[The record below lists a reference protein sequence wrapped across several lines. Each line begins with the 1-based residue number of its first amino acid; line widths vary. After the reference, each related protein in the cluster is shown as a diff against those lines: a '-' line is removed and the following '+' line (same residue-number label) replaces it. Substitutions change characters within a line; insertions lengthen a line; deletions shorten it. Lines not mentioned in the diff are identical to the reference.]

1 MSDEK
6 ISEDEL
12 EFTFGIFNLRIT
24 LCIMFCFNFLIQSK
38 VFYYPPDDPTPV
50 FLWTTGLI
58 TVFPAIIMMIANLHT
73 LFQISRLKKGQEAE
87 KKYVP

>member
-1 MSDEK
+1 VSDEK